1 MDQIIKTNETWLSS
15 SMFNDLDLLKLCID
29 DVIPKLISR
38 PTIKLYGKIVHQNR
52 NVAFF
57 SNISIGY
64 KYSNKLMESQHLT
77 NSLIKLL
84 DIINNMYNTN
94 FNGILVNQYMNG
106 LDYIG
111 AHSDDETS
119 LGNNGVVSIST
130 GANRKFRIR
139 NKQTKKIEKDIIMT
153 NGMILHMGGDFQKEF
168 THEIPI
174 QKKITEPRLSF
185 TFRDHKN

>member
-1 MDQIIKTNETWLSS
+1 MEQIIKTNNSWLSS
-15 SMFNDLDLLKLCID
+15 SIFNDLDLLNQCID
-29 DVIPKLISR
+29 DVIPKLINR

-57 SNISIGY
+57 SNESIGY
-64 KYSNKLMESQHLT
+64 NYSNKLMDSQSLSS
-77 NSLIKLL
+77 SLISLL
-84 DIINNMYNTN
+84 ESINTMYNTH
-94 FNGILVNQYMNG
+94 FNGILVNQYTNG

-119 LGNNGVVSIST
+119 LSNNGVISIST

-139 NKQTKKIEKDIIMT
+139 NKQTKKIEIDVIMT
-153 NGMILHMGGDFQKEF
+153 NGMILHMGGNFQKEF

-174 QKKITEPRLSF
+174 QKKIIESRLSF
-185 TFRDHKN
+185 TFRHHIL

>member
-1 MDQIIKTNETWLSS
+1 MEQIIKTNNSWLSS
-15 SMFNDLDLLKLCID
+15 SIFNDLDLLNQCID
-29 DVIPKLISR
+29 DVIPKLINR

-57 SNISIGY
+57 SNESIGY
-64 KYSNKLMESQHLT
+64 KYSNKLMDSQPLSS
-77 NSLIKLL
+77 SLISLL
-84 DIINNMYNTN
+84 ESINTMYNTH

-111 AHSDDETS
+111 THSDDETS
-119 LGNNGVVSIST
+119 LGNNGVISIST

-139 NKQTKKIEKDIIMT
+139 NKQTKKIEIDVIMT
-153 NGMILHMGGDFQKEF
+153 NGMILHMGGNFQKEF

-174 QKKITEPRLSF
+174 QKKIKESRLSF
-185 TFRDHKN
+185 TFRHHIL